1 MLRFREL
8 KSTSIPF
15 DASSQVLEMILN
27 DMISFTTIKVSKMA
41 EIAPESGIQ
50 YMVTILGES
59 GNMDS
64 FTFRTSTVI

>member
-1 MLRFREL
+1 
-8 KSTSIPF
+8 
-15 DASSQVLEMILN
+15 MILN